1 MSAGPPVRQVINA
14 YGSGGFRVSGVAYR
28 GSILILPTLTQA
40 WPAAAVDGSITRDL
54 VVMVKAGPR
63 VEILLIGCGPRMLQ
77 LPADLRSAFK
87 ELNIGLEA
95 MDTGAACRTYNVL
108 SAEGRRVGAALI
120 PVG

>member
-1 MSAGPPVRQVINA
+1 MSAGPSVRQVINA